1 MAIIDQLMITLGMDT
16 SGVKKGTADAKRA
29 VKGVD
34 ADVQKTTRTVKDFG
48 RAGSDAFVSVNKSA
62 AAFLATLGGTV
73 AIKNFIRDTTDSTAN
88 LSRFSRNIGENANSV
103 SAWGQAVEQAGGTA
117 SGLQSTLAMLS
128 QAQTELALTGN
139 TSLLPFFAALGINM
153 SDANGKARSTMSLLL
168 DVSSKLQGMERP
180 RAFNILRMMNVDEGT
195 ANAILQGPQALQ
207 KLINDIQ
214 KTTAVTDDQA
224 KKAEAVSKEW
234 TKVKQ
239 QFQAVGRELTISLS
253 PAMIDLAKSFTDL
266 ARQAGPPLAS
276 TLQSLVKLN
285 QETDGA
291 VVKAGI
297 ALLAFKALG
306 GRALVS
312 SLLSVAS
319 AVAQIGTAAAVAAG
333 GGVAK
338 LARGLG
344 VVGAGLAG
352 YGIGSYIYE
361 NHLSGTETGNDIG
374 RFVAGGM
381 AMLGSKDA
389 QAALDAERRASG
401 ASINGTTYG
410 RVTAPISSPAHFFSE
425 LEKKHGLPSGMLDR
439 MWQVESGR
447 GRNMVSPK
455 GATGHFQFMPGTASD
470 MGLSRADTFDL
481 QKSAS
486 AAAQYM
492 GMLIKRYG
500 SVEKALAAYNFG
512 MGNID
517 RGRPQPLETRN
528 YVAQIAPYVGSPRAS
543 SGAGGG
549 NTSVTV
555 GQLTVNTQATDAQG
569 IANDIVNSLDFAF
582 ASQADYG
589 VTP

>member
-1 MAIIDQLMITLGMDT
+1 MATIIDKLMITLGLDV
-16 SGVKKGTADAKRA
+16 SEVEKGVGKARKGTKDAGDEAEKA
-29 VKGVD
+29 GKKFQG
-34 ADVQKTTRTVKDFG
+34 FG
-48 RAGSDAFVSVNKSA
+48 KAGSDAFVSVNKSA

-195 ANAILQGPQALQ
+195 ANAVLQGPQALQ

-291 VVKAGI
+291 VVKAGL
-297 ALLAFKALG
+297 ALVAFRALG
-306 GRALVS
+306 GAA
-312 SLLSVAS
+312 LLSGLFK
-319 AVAQIGTAAAVAAG
+319 VAQAMTAIGTAAAGAAG
-333 GGVAK
+333 GGVAALGSR
-338 LARGLG
+338 LAPLLRAAGGLG
-344 VVGAGLAG
+344 LLAYSEGL
-352 YGIGSYIYE
+352 
-361 NHLSGTETGNDIG
+361 NSGEDE
-374 RFVAGGM
+374 RM
-381 AMLGSKDA
+381 AKMRQDYA
-389 QAALDAERRASG
+389 QG
-401 ASINGTTYG
+401 QVGTTYG
-410 RVTAPISSPAHFFSE
+410 KVTAPISSPTHFFNE

-481 QKSAS
+481 QKSAT

-528 YVAQIAPYVGSPRAS
+528 YVAQIAPYVGSPRAL

-549 NTSVTV
+549 GTSVTV

>member
-29 VKGVD
+29 VKDVD
-34 ADVQKTTRTVKDFG
+34 ADVQRTTRTVRDFG

-73 AIKNFIRDTTDSTAN
+73 AIKNFIRDTTESTAS
-88 LSRFSRNIGENANSV
+88 LGRFSQNIGSSVSTV
-103 SAWGQAVEQAGGTA
+103 SAWGQAAEVAGGSA
-117 SGLQSTLAMLS
+117 NGLQNTLAMLS
-128 QAQTELALTGN
+128 RAQTEVALTGN
-139 TSLLPFFAALGINM
+139 SASLPYFAALGISLSNI
-153 SDANGKARSTMSLLL
+153 NGKARPTTDILL
-168 DVSSKLQGMERP
+168 DLSKAFQGMDRTM
-180 RAFNILRMMNVDEGT
+180 AFNFGQMLGIDEGT
-195 ANAILQGPQALQ
+195 MNLLLRGPQAVKQ
-207 KLINDIQ
+207 MVEERRRS
-214 KTTAVTDDQA
+214 TAVTE
-224 KKAEAVSKEW
+224 AEAQKAQALNEQWV
-234 TKVKQ
+234 KVKQ
-239 QFQAVGRELTISLS
+239 QFQDIGRELTITLS
-253 PAMIDLAKSFTDL
+253 PALIDLARSFADL
-266 ARQAGPPLAS
+266 AKQAGPPLAGV
-276 TLQSLVKLN
+276 LQSLVKLN

-291 VVKAGI
+291 VVKAGL

-312 SLLSVAS
+312 SLLAVAS
-319 AVAQIGTAAAVAAG
+319 AMTQIGTAAAVAAG
-333 GGVAK
+333 GGVAALGAK
-338 LARGLG
+338 LAPLVRMAGGLG
-344 VVGAGLAG
+344 LLAYSEGL
-352 YGIGSYIYE
+352 
-361 NHLSGTETGNDIG
+361 NSGEDE
-374 RFVAGGM
+374 RM
-381 AMLGSKDA
+381 AQMRREYA
-389 QAALDAERRASG
+389 QG
-401 ASINGTTYG
+401 QVGTTYG
-410 RVTAPISSPAHFFSE
+410 KVTAPISSPTHFFSE

-447 GRNMVSPK
+447 GRNMISPK
-455 GATGHFQFMPGTASD
+455 GATGHFQFMPGTAAD

-512 MGNID
+512 LGNVD
-517 RGRPQPLETRN
+517 KGRALPAETQN

-543 SGAGGG
+543 SSAGGG
-549 NTSVTV
+549 STSVTV